1 MHWSEA
7 RMADAEGW
15 FHSSLAIDAAFGIQS
30 HEDCGFMSLLLASAG
45 WALRN
50 EPSNS
55 FVAIRIYDE

>member
-1 MHWSEA
+1 
-7 RMADAEGW
+7 MADAEGW
-15 FHSSLAIDAAFGIQS
+15 FHSSLAIDEAFGIQS
-30 HEDCGFMSLLLASAG
+30 HEDCGFMRWLLASAG